1 MNKAYGFFAANYEN
15 QQISPEFAEKS
26 LSDCYY
32 QICTFYK
39 KYILNSATVEEAS
52 RNDYDALFQVIEA
65 ALDDVEGAGAYD
77 QLTLYNGTFMLLY
90 DQRYQMVS
98 VNVDEA
104 TVLDLLDTV
113 YNSAK
118 SLSVQKDQ
126 SKKLQQEIVDNYE
139 TYREMIEQAYDA
151 AERS

>member
-1 MNKAYGFFAANYEN
+1 M
-15 QQISPEFAEKS
+15 
-26 LSDCYY
+26 
-32 QICTFYK
+32 
-39 KYILNSATVEEAS
+39 EEES
-52 RNDYDALFQVIEA
+52 RNDYEALIQTIEA

-90 DQRYQMVS
+90 DQRSQMVS
-98 VNVDEA
+98 VDVDEA

-139 TYREMIEQAYDA
+139 TYREAIERAYDA